1 MRKYLPLFLLI
12 FVYSGGL
19 LAQNLISAT
28 LLGSR
33 TKAQLTAQ
41 FNVPLVQ
48 YGAKFYRLKYTSTA
62 INGTLDTVSGLLAVP
77 DNLNKVYPRLVYQHG
92 TSGSKLD
99 VPSYTA
105 TSGEGTIGV
114 LFAGLGYVTLAPDYL
129 GLGISKGFHPYVHA
143 ASEASVAIDLLR
155 AAEQYTLQNGIHTN
169 AQLFITG
176 YSQGGHAAM
185 ALHRAIE
192 QDSTQEFTVTAAAPL
207 SGPYSISGVMRNLI
221 LTDAVYYYP
230 AYIPNTALSYQTV
243 YGNIFTQPSDIFRP
257 AYAGIITQFY
267 AGQITLTQLN
277 TQLIALLTANEGSS
291 RPIKLLKE
299 EVLQAVMNDP
309 NHPINVALAKNDT
322 YNNWVPA
329 APMRLFYCMA
339 DDQVPFENS
348 IVARDT
354 LTAAGAPN
362 FQATDVNS
370 TADHGDC
377 FTPALTATVLF
388 FLGFQQ
394 ITTDVNDPPKEWQL
408 RISPNPASSTLRLQA
423 IPVTGKFEIVDLRG
437 RVVLFTAVRRGE
449 HILDVSALE
458 NGVYL
463 ARFTAPGKEAW
474 VEKLLIRR

>member
-1 MRKYLPLFLLI
+1 MKKCLPFLLLV
-12 FVYSGGL
+12 FLASGSL
-19 LAQNLISAT
+19 SAQNLISAT

-48 YGAKFYRLKYTSTA
+48 YGAKFYRLKYTTTA

-114 LFAGLGYVTLAPDYL
+114 LLAGLGYVTLAPDYL

-155 AAEQYTLQNGIHTN
+155 AADQYTLQNGIHTN

-192 QDSTQEFTVTAAAPL
+192 QDSTHEFTVTAAAPM

-257 AYAGIITQFY
+257 AYAGVITQFY
-267 AGQITLTQLN
+267 AGQITLTLS
-277 TQLIALLTANEGSS
+277 LI
-291 RPIKLLKE
+291 
-299 EVLQAVMNDP
+299 
-309 NHPINVALAKNDT
+309 
-322 YNNWVPA
+322 
-329 APMRLFYCMA
+329 
-339 DDQVPFENS
+339 
-348 IVARDT
+348 
-354 LTAAGAPN
+354 
-362 FQATDVNS
+362 
-370 TADHGDC
+370 
-377 FTPALTATVLF
+377 
-388 FLGFQQ
+388 
-394 ITTDVNDPPKEWQL
+394 
-408 RISPNPASSTLRLQA
+408 
-423 IPVTGKFEIVDLRG
+423 
-437 RVVLFTAVRRGE
+437 
-449 HILDVSALE
+449 HI
-458 NGVYL
+458 
-463 ARFTAPGKEAW
+463 
-474 VEKLLIRR
+474 